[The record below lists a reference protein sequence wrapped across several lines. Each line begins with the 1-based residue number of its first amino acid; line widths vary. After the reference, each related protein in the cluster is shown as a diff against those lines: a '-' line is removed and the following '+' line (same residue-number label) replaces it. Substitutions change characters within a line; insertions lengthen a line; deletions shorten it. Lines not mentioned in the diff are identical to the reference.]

1 MATIPSVRS
10 SFTGAPFDPFALDAL
25 RTALQG
31 VALTPGDDGYAD
43 ASACWSVLIRHE
55 PAIVVMAETTDDVI
69 LAVRFANAH
78 DLPIAVQG
86 TGHGQPAPC
95 VGGMLVNTSRM
106 QGVTIFPQA
115 RRARAEAG
123 VKWESVVP
131 LAHEHGLAP
140 LAGSTTD
147 VGVVGYT
154 LGGGHGWLARKYGRA
169 ADMILAADIVTAK
182 GELLH
187 VTEESEPA
195 LFRALKGGSGNYGIV
210 TELEFGLVPVETV
223 YGGSVMYPLADASCV
238 FTAFNAWSA
247 AQPEDITASIGI
259 MRFPPVP
266 FVPEPLQGQAVVFV
280 RACAVGNLERGEAAI
295 AEMRSL
301 GTPLFD
307 TFATM
312 PFTEIDAI
320 SMDPK
325 DPMPAMSGT
334 MILSELDAATIDAV
348 LEQVGPGAETPLLMV
363 EMRDYRSLPE
373 VGGLSLFALGIP
385 FAPEAGM
392 AIEGAI
398 TGLRHALAPHVSDR
412 VLLNFLGDGDVGEER
427 TRAAFGETEY
437 LWRQDMKRRYDP
449 QNRFRFNHNIA
460 PLKISVIEG

>member
-1 MATIPSVRS
+1 MTHHSHEACLHGAREGSAGIFESREPVAKRRRHVRWEIQGPQLSSWHCPANTQYNRRTSRHRSTTPVATIPSVRS

-55 PAIVVMAETTDDVI
+55 PAIAVMAETTDDVI

-86 TGHGQPAPC
+86 TGHGQPTPC

-169 ADMILAADIVTAK
+169 
-182 GELLH
+182 
-187 VTEESEPA
+187 
-195 LFRALKGGSGNYGIV
+195 
-210 TELEFGLVPVETV
+210 
-223 YGGSVMYPLADASCV
+223 
-238 FTAFNAWSA
+238 
-247 AQPEDITASIGI
+247 
-259 MRFPPVP
+259 
-266 FVPEPLQGQAVVFV
+266 
-280 RACAVGNLERGEAAI
+280 
-295 AEMRSL
+295 
-301 GTPLFD
+301 
-307 TFATM
+307 
-312 PFTEIDAI
+312 
-320 SMDPK
+320 
-325 DPMPAMSGT
+325 
-334 MILSELDAATIDAV
+334 
-348 LEQVGPGAETPLLMV
+348 
-363 EMRDYRSLPE
+363 
-373 VGGLSLFALGIP
+373 
-385 FAPEAGM
+385 
-392 AIEGAI
+392 
-398 TGLRHALAPHVSDR
+398 
-412 VLLNFLGDGDVGEER
+412 
-427 TRAAFGETEY
+427 
-437 LWRQDMKRRYDP
+437 
-449 QNRFRFNHNIA
+449 
-460 PLKISVIEG
+460 